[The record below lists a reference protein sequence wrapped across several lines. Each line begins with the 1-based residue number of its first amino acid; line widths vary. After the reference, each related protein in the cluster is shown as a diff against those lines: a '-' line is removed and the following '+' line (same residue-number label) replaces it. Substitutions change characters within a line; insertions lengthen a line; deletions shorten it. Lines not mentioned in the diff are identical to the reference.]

1 MLYIRFPMKLLLLSA
16 LGTLTLC
23 TAPTMAQVIPTENTP
38 EVGTAVNQDGYSVLL
53 GNSADRMELE
63 CRAYLAVSFP
73 NGIINPAYLREDL
86 EATFLEAGRRGGITP
101 DTLYD
106 SSEIIANR
114 VGELMELS
122 GEATD
127 IESGLKLQFLY
138 EEMEEFVCERLAKG

>member
-1 MLYIRFPMKLLLLSA
+1 MKPFLLSL
-16 LGTLTLC
+16 LGTLTLGA
-23 TAPTMAQVIPTENTP
+23 TPALAQVIPAEDTP
-38 EVGTAVNQDGYSVLL
+38 EVATTVNQDGYSIML
-53 GNSADRMELE
+53 GDSSDRMELE

-86 EATFLEAGRRGGITP
+86 EATFLEAGRRGGIAP
-101 DTLYD
+101 DTLYS

-122 GEATD
+122 TQTAD
-127 IESGLKLQFLY
+127 VVSGLKQQFLY